1 MYHFKSIHLIFL
13 SLFLLTKCNSI
24 GFYPDPDD
32 QGLSRFTSRGYNVA
46 TEYINGLPYSN
57 LGAYYPL
64 LRKDNAV
71 SSTDTLRFTWRLNSD
86 NNPNAGS
93 LYDTISFMLPV
104 SPTFNKENL
113 LGYNGQRFLNTIP
126 FVLKSASS
134 GILAGNATLYFVA
147 VTSETSTYNEKYI
160 KLSGLFDGNIG
171 DTVLVT
177 KGRFD
182 FEIQESQ
189 LNF

>member
-1 MYHFKSIHLIFL
+1 MYHFRSIHLIFL

-24 GFYPDPDD
+24 GFFPDPDD

-46 TEYINGLPYSN
+46 TEYINGLPYSS

-64 LRKDNAV
+64 LRKDNAL
-71 SSTDTLRFTWRLNSD
+71 SSTDTLRFKWGLNSG
-86 NNPNAGS
+86 NNPNVRS

-104 SPTFNKENL
+104 SQTFNKANL
-113 LGYNGQRFLNTIP
+113 LGYNGQRFVNAIP
-126 FVLKSASS
+126 FILKGTS
-134 GILAGNATLYFVA
+134 GIIAGKATLYFVT
-147 VTSETSTYNEKYI
+147 VTSETSYNEKYV